1 MKIKFLKK
9 NEKMKRIN
17 PKMIQMEFQFI
28 KKIKRKK
35 EVNEVIKL
43 KKQMITVKKQ

>member
-1 MKIKFLKK
+1 MK
-9 NEKMKRIN
+9 KMKRIN